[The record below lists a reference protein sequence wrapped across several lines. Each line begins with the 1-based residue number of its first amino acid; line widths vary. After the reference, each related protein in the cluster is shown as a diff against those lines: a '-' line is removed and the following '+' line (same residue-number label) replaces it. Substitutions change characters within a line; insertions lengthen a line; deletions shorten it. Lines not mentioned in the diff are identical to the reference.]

1 MLDFMLDP
9 ELLEPEALRKL
20 TRREYDKLV
29 ELGFFEDERVELL
42 CGMLVTMSPQG
53 GPHATISNWFAQE
66 LTLRLGRDFD
76 VRAHSPYAASDDSEP
91 SRTCPCRAG
100 SRTCSSTRP
109 SRCS

>member
-1 MLDFMLDP
+1 MLDP